1 MRALFIACMFPLVVV
16 SSASASQWP
25 VIVTTST
32 GEEVRARLLSIT
44 PEQLTISHDGGVK
57 TMRLDTLT
65 KVVKPRDSIGDGLLK
80 GFLIAFVPVLVIGRD
95 AGAAAQYGAIYGLIG
110 AGIDALQGDSF
121 VIYDRGAAP
130 IESVKPSVGW
140 SIRF

>member
-1 MRALFIACMFPLVVV
+1 MRALFIACMLPLVVV

-32 GEEVRARLLSIT
+32 GEVVRGRLLSIT
-44 PEQLTISHDGGVK
+44 PEQLTISRDGDVE
-57 TMRLDTLT
+57 TMRLDSLA

-80 GFLIAFVPVLVIGRD
+80 GFLIAFVPVLIASRD
-95 AGAAAQYGAIYGLIG
+95 AGAAAQCGVVYGLIG

-121 VIYDRGAAP
+121 VIYDGAATP
-130 IESVKPSVGW
+130 PPTLKPAIGW